1 MVWITGFQLV
11 EHQVNGVFVFL
22 VILPNF
28 HAVYH
33 LDEGGKILFLRRGLI
48 VDVPNQGTV
57 QQRFRLDP
65 KIVPG
70 LALALGVGNQRGD
83 QLQNVLLRM
92 DVGKR
97 VIVHGLLE
105 VDSIED
111 FNPIRFVNDL
121 AALIL
126 HGLSV
131 LIQLGSAPLEHLA
144 ALHQNG
150 AFGVC
155 DHIGAVHLHQVWLE
169 PEAGLTR
176 AGAADH
182 QNIFVSGGLGVFGA
196 AVHGQALSFR
206 QNHIVLRH
214 RVNVGCD
221 VFMGSPAGGA
231 VLHAMPVLFGVLA
244 FEVDGQPQASAAAH
258 ANQQVQRVQAG
269 PPAGQ
274 CHRQRAEKREHFCRS
289 VRTCGHT
296 PAFSQIGSEQPHKE
310 IGQVQQNE
318 LFDVQLL
325 FHRSSSFRLCRSI
338 TVF

>member
-1 MVWITGFQLV
+1 MLTF
-11 EHQVNGVFVFL
+11 
-22 VILPNF
+22 
-28 HAVYH
+28 Y
-33 LDEGGKILFLRRGLI
+33 
-48 VDVPNQGTV
+48 
-57 QQRFRLDP
+57 
-65 KIVPG
+65 
-70 LALALGVGNQRGD
+70 
-83 QLQNVLLRM
+83 
-92 DVGKR
+92 
-97 VIVHGLLE
+97 GLLE

-221 VFMGSPAGGA
+221 VFMGSP
-231 VLHAMPVLFGVLA
+231 
-244 FEVDGQPQASAAAH
+244 
-258 ANQQVQRVQAG
+258 
-269 PPAGQ
+269 
-274 CHRQRAEKREHFCRS
+274 
-289 VRTCGHT
+289 
-296 PAFSQIGSEQPHKE
+296 
-310 IGQVQQNE
+310 
-318 LFDVQLL
+318 
-325 FHRSSSFRLCRSI
+325 
-338 TVF
+338 

>member
-1 MVWITGFQLV
+1 MERLKALPFHSTPQAISCSSRFHG
-11 EHQVNGVFVFL
+11 NPAFL
-22 VILPNF
+22 FAIWPSSM
-28 HAVYH
+28 
-33 LDEGGKILFLRRGLI
+33 
-48 VDVPNQGTV
+48 
-57 QQRFRLDP
+57 RF
-65 KIVPG
+65 
-70 LALALGVGNQRGD
+70 AS
-83 QLQNVLLRM
+83 QNSGCMRTS
-92 DVGKR
+92 R
-97 VIVHGLLE
+97 TVIVHGLLE

-221 VFMGSPAGGA
+221 VFMGSP
-231 VLHAMPVLFGVLA
+231 
-244 FEVDGQPQASAAAH
+244 
-258 ANQQVQRVQAG
+258 
-269 PPAGQ
+269 
-274 CHRQRAEKREHFCRS
+274 
-289 VRTCGHT
+289 
-296 PAFSQIGSEQPHKE
+296 
-310 IGQVQQNE
+310 
-318 LFDVQLL
+318 
-325 FHRSSSFRLCRSI
+325 
-338 TVF
+338 